1 MGSWWYAR
9 RDAEQQLGTLRE
21 RATELERLQATSDS
35 LARVIGVGEAL
46 HLIVESLVSL
56 GYCFAAFLT
65 LDAEKQVLT
74 DYVLSTGRTP
84 PSEEA
89 QRIIPLSAEIPLTR
103 ENHPA
108 VQCVRTLKV
117 QTTQDLAEITVPII
131 EPASARDVQRGAGVK
146 SIAVV
151 PVLVGGQP
159 FGVWI
164 AGSDRKERLDEA
176 DLRTLVTFANQAG
189 LAIERARLY
198 DHLRQE
204 KNASEMALQE
214 LRATQD
220 QLVRSERLSSMG
232 RLAASIAHEV
242 NNPLQSVRTCLELT
256 LEELELGRAV
266 DHENVVIAH
275 REIERV
281 SQIVRRLL
289 NLQRPGEER
298 ESLVK
303 VNVAVGEVLDLLGK
317 QFSQAHVSVTS
328 ELDPELPLVRG
339 RNNHLIQVFLNLAL
353 NALEAMPDGGEL
365 RVTTARMPSQWV
377 AVTFTDT
384 GVGIP
389 APNLPHVFEPFF
401 STKPNGLGLGLA
413 VSLTIVEA
421 HGGRIAVAS
430 EPGRGA
436 SCRVEIPAYG
446 GEVSAYASPSSD
458 C

>member
-1 MGSWWYAR
+1 MRGGDSGGHPDRDVQQHGS
-9 RDAEQQLGTLRE
+9 LRE
-21 RATELERLQATSDS
+21 RAAELERLQATSDS
-35 LARVIGVGEAL
+35 LARVIGVGDAL
-46 HLIVESLVSL
+46 RLIVESLVSL
-56 GYCFAAFLT
+56 GYCFAAFLI
-65 LDAEKQVLT
+65 LDADRQVLT
-74 DYVLSTGRTP
+74 DYVLSTGRVP

-89 QRIIPLSAEIPLTR
+89 ERIIPLSAEIPLSR

-108 VQCVRTLKV
+108 VQCVQTLKV

-131 EPASARDVQRGAGVK
+131 EPAWARDIQRGAGVK

-164 AGSDRKERLDEA
+164 AGSDRKEWLDEA

-189 LAIERARLY
+189 LAIERAQLY

-204 KNASEMALQE
+204 KNASERALQE

-256 LEELELGRAV
+256 LEELELGGEV

-298 ESLVK
+298 ETHVV
-303 VNVAVGEVLDLLGK
+303 VNVALREVLDLLGK
-317 QFSQAHVSVTS
+317 QFTQAKVRVTT
-328 ELDPELPLVRG
+328 ELDPELPAVRG
-339 RNNHLIQVFLNLAL
+339 RNNQLKQVFLNVAL
-353 NALEAMPDGGEL
+353 NALEAMPGGGEL
-365 RVTTARMPSQWV
+365 RVTTARTPSKCV
-377 AVTFTDT
+377 AITFADT

-389 APNLPHVFEPFF
+389 APSLPHLFEPFY

-413 VSLTIVEA
+413 VCLTIVEA
-421 HGGRIAVAS
+421 HGGRIAVES
-430 EPGRGA
+430 EPGQGA
-436 SCRVEIPAYG
+436 CWRVEIPAHDG
-446 GEVSAYASPSSD
+446 DSGA
-458 C
+458 